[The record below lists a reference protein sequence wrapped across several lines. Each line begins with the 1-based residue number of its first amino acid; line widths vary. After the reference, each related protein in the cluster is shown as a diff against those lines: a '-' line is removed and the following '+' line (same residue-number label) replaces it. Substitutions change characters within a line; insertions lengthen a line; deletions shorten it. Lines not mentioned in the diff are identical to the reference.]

1 MSYGHL
7 KGRQANPYQSNYK
20 KITMEQTK
28 QHKRAEDINVSYEE
42 ALKLAPP
49 PIKRKDTAQRG
60 ADTQG

>member
-7 KGRQANPYQSNYK
+7 KGRQANSYQFNYK

-28 QHKRAEDINVSYEE
+28 QYKRAEDINVSYED
-42 ALKLAPP
+42 ALKLAP